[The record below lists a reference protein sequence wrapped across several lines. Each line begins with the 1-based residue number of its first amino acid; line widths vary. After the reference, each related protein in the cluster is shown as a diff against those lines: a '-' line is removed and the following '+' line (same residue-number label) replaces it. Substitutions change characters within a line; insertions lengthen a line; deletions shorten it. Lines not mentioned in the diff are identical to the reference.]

1 MKLIILGAPG
11 AGKGSQATQ
20 IAAEYGIAHV
30 STGDVLRA
38 NIAEGT
44 ELGKNAKAFIEKG
57 ELVPDEVVVGL
68 VANRIKEVDCKKGFL
83 LDGFPRTIGQ
93 AKELAKLTDIDKVIN
108 LEVDFSLIQKRIGG
122 RRMCEC
128 GATYHISTYD
138 KETCATCGK
147 KLYQR
152 ADDNEQTVQN
162 RLEIY
167 QQQSAPLVDFYKEK
181 GLLVNVNS
189 NNSIANTFK
198 EIKEILK

>member
-11 AGKGSQATQ
+11 AGKGSQATK
-20 IAAEYGIAHV
+20 IATEYGIAHI

-38 NIAEGT
+38 NIAAGT
-44 ELGKNAKAFIEKG
+44 ELGRNAKSFIEKG

-68 VANRIKEVDCKKGFL
+68 VANRIKEDDCKKGFL

-93 AKELAKLTDIDKVIN
+93 AIELAKLTDIDKVIN

-122 RRMCEC
+122 RRVCEC
-128 GATYHISTYD
+128 GETYHISTYNKD
-138 KETCATCGK
+138 ICAKCGK
-147 KLYQR
+147 TLYQR
-152 ADDNEQTVQN
+152 KDDNEATILN
-162 RLEIY
+162 RLEVY
-167 QQQSAPLVDFYKEK
+167 KQQSAPLVDFYKEK

-189 NNSIANTFK
+189 NNTIAETFK